1 MKPHRSLRALLV
13 DVPTTHATVLADVL
27 ADAGW
32 RMDHEHADG
41 DDQLSAALA
50 RRGWNAV
57 LYGGDGPG
65 AVPARKALALVR
77 LSDPHLPFLAVSPYV
92 RAGDLSALIRGLDG
106 SAVVVSDPA
115 DLPRALTKQL
125 DAARLRR
132 RVGSAHHLLQAQQAI
147 TDHLAAGLDAE
158 ELSARVLATLGETL
172 GWAFGAVWRPS
183 PETGVLECKTTWHA
197 ANARPKVVAFAE
209 ASRLHEFA
217 PGQGMPGRV
226 YAFRRPAWVSNVSA
240 EGRTP
245 RGTQALR
252 SGLMTAVA
260 FPLAFG
266 DDCVGVLEFFSS
278 GIHEH
283 NGEVAAMFATVGGQ
297 LAQYV
302 QRREEQARESR
313 KALASAERVRGFL
326 DAASAMIVVLDR
338 EGRVQLANARACA
351 AVGLPEEDLLGR
363 DWFSMAVPKTGRT
376 SARAAFG
383 EIADADTGDLR
394 HGLPSAGGQ
403 RRAVAWTASR
413 LDDNGGVLLLGQIH
427 AVERRPPV
435 AAVSR

>member
-1 MKPHRSLRALLV
+1 VKLHRSLRALLV
-13 DVPTTHATVLADVL
+13 DVPTAHATVLADVL

-41 DDQLSAALA
+41 DEAMSAALA

-77 LSDPHLPFLAVSPYV
+77 LADPHMPFLAVSPYI

-115 DLPRALTKQL
+115 ELPRALTKAL

-147 TDHLAAGLDAE
+147 TDHIAAGLDPG
-158 ELSARVLATLGETL
+158 ELSERVLATLGETL
-172 GWAFGAVWRPS
+172 GWAFGAVWRPNAD
-183 PETGVLECKTTWHA
+183 TGVLQCTTTWHA
-197 ANARPKVVAFAE
+197 VDARAKVVAFAE
-209 ASRLHEFA
+209 ASRQHEYA

-226 YAFRRPAWVSNVSA
+226 YAFRRPVWASNVSA
-240 EGRTP
+240 EGRSS
-245 RGTQALR
+245 RATQALR

-260 FPLAFG
+260 FPIAWG
-266 DDCVGVLEFFSS
+266 DDCAGVLEFFST

-297 LAQYV
+297 FAQYL
-302 QRREEQARESR
+302 QRRHEQAAESR
-313 KALASAERVRGFL
+313 RVQATAERTRGFL

-338 EGRVQLANARACA
+338 EGRVQLANARACTEI
-351 AVGLPEEDLLGR
+351 GLPEEELLGT
-363 DWFSMAVPKTGRT
+363 DWFSIAVPKTGRAA
-376 SARAAFG
+376 ARAAYG

-394 HGLPSAGGQ
+394 HGLPSAGG
-403 RRAVAWTASR
+403 RRRTVNWTATR
-413 LDDNGGVLLLGQIH
+413 LEDGGGVLLLGQVH
-427 AVERRPPV
+427 AVERRPV
-435 AAVSR
+435 AATG